1 MAEKKM
7 PKISIGITSM
17 TVILCVLCLTVF
29 SVLTLSTALSE
40 QKFSEK
46 RAIAIQNY
54 YAAETEAAA
63 MVNELQETWER
74 GADLSV
80 FAKKKGIAAEGNI
93 FRFHKSID
101 AGQELQVELHLSDGF
116 EIKKWQV
123 VSTADWT
130 LDESLHVWDG
140 ELLFTE

>member
-1 MAEKKM
+1 MSEKKI
-7 PKISIGITSM
+7 PKINIGIISM
-17 TVILCVLCLTVF
+17 TVILCILCLTVF
-29 SVLTLSTALSE
+29 SVLALLTALSE

-46 RAIAIQNY
+46 RAIATQNY
-54 YAAETEAAA
+54 YAAETEATAL
-63 MVNELQETWER
+63 VNRLQEARKSEE
-74 GADLSV
+74 DIYV
-80 FAKKKGIAAEGNI
+80 FAEKSGITADGET

-101 AGQELQVELHLSDGF
+101 TGQELQVELYLSDGF

-130 LDESLHVWDG
+130 PDENLHVWDG

>member
-1 MAEKKM
+1 MAEKKI

-46 RAIAIQNY
+46 RAIATQNY
-54 YAAETEAAA
+54 YAAEAEAAA
-63 MVNELQETWER
+63 MVNELQETWES
-74 GADLSV
+74 GADIYV
-80 FAKKKGIAAEGNI
+80 FAKKQGIAVEGNI

-101 AGQELQVELHLSDGF
+101 AGQELQAELHLSDGF

-130 LDESLHVWDG
+130 PDESLHVWDG
-140 ELLFTE
+140 ELLFME